1 MRELR
6 LSLLFIY
13 KQLITNLKIS
23 IMGTEYQ
30 VLFAPNVGHIA
41 FIKDGEQVREISNE
55 EVDKLIEM
63 LKEFKEE

>member
-1 MRELR
+1 
-6 LSLLFIY
+6 
-13 KQLITNLKIS
+13 
-23 IMGTEYQ
+23 MGTEYQ

-63 LKEFKEE
+63 LKEFKED